1 MTWPCA
7 AGDYRVDALYFA
19 VAVFSTVGFGD
30 IGAVTELAWIPRD
43 DSDDP
48 GPDLLGRGSAAT
60 NRGSSKRTKAQDRDG
75 VCARMA
81 G

>member
-1 MTWPCA
+1 MLPSRIVTSGATPPHRAGTWPCA

-48 GPDLLGRGSAAT
+48 GPDLLRRGSAAT
-60 NRGSSKRTKAQDRDG
+60 NRGS
-75 VCARMA
+75 
-81 G
+81 